1 MSAFVHEYMRMLN
14 TVLVEAKKKKKENE
28 REGK

>member
-14 TVLVEAKKKKKENE
+14 TVLVEAKKKKENE

>member
-1 MSAFVHEYMRMLN
+1 MSAFVHEYMHMLN